1 MSLTYLLDPITIG
14 LACLPD
20 PRNLGLHPQALGLAS
35 LLDPCVLG
43 LAWLPNPKKLGYA
56 PTGFESDKLASPMG
70 LGSGNNATPKA
81 LGCKKNL
88 NLIQTINDYYVENK
102 HDLTCVDILYALM
115 LNRNIIDEMILITLR
130 NE

>member
-1 MSLTYLLDPITIG
+1 MLARPKKLGSAPTSLGPG
-14 LACLPD
+14 K
-20 PRNLGLHPQALGLAS
+20 

-43 LAWLPNPKKLGYA
+43 LAWLPNLKKLGYA
-56 PTGFESDKLASPMG
+56 PTSLRSDKLANPMG

-81 LGCKKNL
+81 FGCKKIS
-88 NLIQTINDYYVENK
+88 NLIQTINDYYLENK